1 MDRASLGMLSAAGRE
16 VLCGV
21 RAPIPRRVPF
31 FLPTSA
37 VQCRGSATCKGVPI
51 LESWDSATKQAETC
65 QALLDSGPTVQPW
78 KAKTPPDPGTSLPP
92 DSAALIPGFCAAGSL
107 GSH

>member
-16 VLCGV
+16 VLCDV
-21 RAPIPRRVPF
+21 RAQIPRRVPF

-37 VQCRGSATCKGVPI
+37 AQCWGSAACKGI
-51 LESWDSATKQAETC
+51 HNLESRDSAARQAETC

-78 KAKTPPDPGTSLPP
+78 KAKPPPDSGTHPP
-92 DSAALIPGFCAAGSL
+92 DSAALFPEFCAAGSQ